1 MIKNENIR
9 RLITNF
15 HENKLSHIFLIET
28 NDKEQTLSD
37 LLNLVKLLNCPQ
49 QFSEQ
54 CTLCNLCH
62 LIDTST
68 LPTLLIISPDGQ
80 AIKKSQMEEL
90 KLTFSHKPY
99 ISKYN
104 IYIIN
109 DAEKFNSSSANSMLK
124 FIEEP
129 EPNTIGF
136 LITDNKENVILTIK
150 SRCEIL
156 RANYDEPIGKN
167 WDQKLIDLF
176 VSYVYDIEI
185 VKTKGIVANKKIID
199 SKLERDQILEMF
211 QFLLQLYT
219 NLLNGN
225 LEYQSLQ
232 QLKEYDIKKLIS
244 RIQLVQKMI
253 ERLNYNVNINL
264 LLDDFILR
272 LEVLQ

>member
-1 MIKNENIR
+1 MIKNENIK

-28 NDKEQTLSD
+28 NDKQQALMD
-37 LLNLVKLLNCPQ
+37 LLNLVKVLNCPQ
-49 QFSEQ
+49 QFSEE
-54 CTLCNLCH
+54 CSSCNLCH
-62 LIDTST
+62 LIDTSM

-80 AIKKSQMEEL
+80 AIKKSQMEDL
-90 KLTFSHKPY
+90 KLSFSRKPY

-109 DAEKFNSSSANSMLK
+109 DAEKFNASSANSMLK

-156 RANYDEPIGKN
+156 RANYDEQIGKN
-167 WDQKLIDLF
+167 WDPKLIDLF
-176 VSYVYDIEI
+176 ISYLYDIEI
-185 VKTKGIVANKKIID
+185 VQTKGIVANKRIID

-211 QFLLQLYT
+211 QFLLELYM
-219 NLLNGN
+219 NLLNGKM
-225 LEYQSLQ
+225 EYQSLEL
-232 QLKEYDIKKLIS
+232 LKDFSIIKIIS
-244 RIQLVQKMI
+244 RIQVINEMI
-253 ERLNYNVNINL
+253 DKLNYNVNINL
-264 LLDDFILR
+264 LLDDFVLR
-272 LEVLQ
+272 LEEL